1 LGKASLQPSREVPA
15 ARQLNHISVR
25 RQKEVPG
32 LIEGEGTL
40 QLLAEVS
47 IAFAGFSG
55 VVGVFG
61 GGSALSEA
69 ERSFRVRM
77 LIVTSL
83 AAFFGSLLPLVL
95 GEFEFLIPWVWTLCC
110 PLMASFVAIISFSVH
125 RQTGALA
132 SAGDYARPW
141 FAPLVYVTNALLV
154 IALLGAAVAI
164 LPGHSFYVATIV
176 WYLALSSLHFLLL
189 VVQTRP
195 RSAV

>member
-1 LGKASLQPSREVPA
+1 MA
-15 ARQLNHISVR
+15 AGYLIIR
-25 RQKEVPG
+25 RQKEVRG
-32 LIEGEGTL
+32 LIEGEGIL

-83 AAFFGSLLPLVL
+83 SAFFGSLLPLVL
-95 GEFEFLIPWVWTLCC
+95 VEFEFLVPWVWTLCC
-110 PLMASFVAIISFSVH
+110 PLMASIIAINSLSVH
-125 RQTGALA
+125 RQTGELA

-141 FAPLVYVTNALLV
+141 FTPLVYVTNSLFVL
-154 IALLGAAVAI
+154 ALLGASVAL
-164 LPGHSFYVATIV
+164 LPGHSFYIATIV

-189 VVQTRP
+189 VVRTRP